1 MEQPLSRLEA
11 MELDARID
19 QTAVDWASASE
30 GAEAFRFAAPSG
42 PLAAWSMG
50 DAGCPRVVLV
60 AGATGSKE
68 DFLLLAP
75 PLVAAGYYVQSY
87 DLAGQYESACAG
99 PSESSGR
106 WDYPLFLAD
115 MEAFVEAGDVPVHL
129 LGYSFAGVLAQLV
142 VASRPELVRTLTLL
156 STPPM
161 TGQVFRGARFIGLPS
176 RVVGYR
182 GCASLMLWAIRRNVN
197 GVTPNRYQFVM
208 ERLPKTV
215 RASVD
220 DIIDLMRHTPDVT
233 GLVRGSGVP
242 VLVATGDGDLWSQAL
257 HREFAGL
264 LGARLAVYRT
274 GHAPCET
281 TPNQLAWD
289 MIELFGE
296 SEGVRSL

>member
-1 MEQPLSRLEA
+1 MEQPSISRLEA
-11 MELDARID
+11 MAQDAQID
-19 QTAVDWASASE
+19 QTAVDWASANP
-30 GAEAFRFAAPSG
+30 GAEAYSFAAPSG
-42 PLAAWSMG
+42 SLAAWSLG
-50 DAGCPRVVLV
+50 DPADPRVILV

-68 DFLLLAP
+68 DFKLLAP
-75 PLVAAGYYVQSY
+75 PLVAAGYHVQSY
-87 DLAGQYESACAG
+87 DLAGQYESAGAG

-115 MEAFVEAGDVPVHL
+115 MLAFIESGPTPVHL
-129 LGYSFAGVLAQLV
+129 LGYSFAGVLAQLI
-142 VASRPELVRTLTLL
+142 AAEHPELVRTLTLL

-161 TGQVFRGARFIGLPS
+161 TGQVFRGARYIGAPS
-176 RVVGYR
+176 RVVGAR

-233 GLVRGSGVP
+233 TQLRESGTP
-242 VLVATGDGDLWSQAL
+242 IMVATGDGDLWSQAL
-257 HREFAGL
+257 HREYASR
-264 LGARLAVYRT
+264 LGAHLTVYRT

-281 TPNQLAWD
+281 TPNQLASD
-289 MIELFGE
+289 MLELF
-296 SEGVRSL
+296 R